1 MKKYLLAA
9 ITAAIVLPFIFNN
22 CTLQNCLQF
31 NLLEGRAQQPSN
43 IYLLFSVET
52 CSGNP
57 KAGLQAEDFE
67 IYEDGEFISIF
78 ESDQTI
84 LPRPQLYTLA
94 TVLLLDMSGSILESE
109 TLNPLKL
116 SAKSFVSQVAGEN
129 GQEVAIYLFDGRERI
144 KELIAFTEDV
154 NDLQNAL
161 DSLLK
166 EEIMNDPEYDI
177 STNLNGAVIQGVSIL
192 DDKKLD
198 TEKGKLFSGT
208 LITFTDGTDRAHRF
222 SDGDA
227 LHAVKSS
234 VHSSFTIGL
243 GGEIDDRH
251 LASLGKSGFAWAENA
266 SDLENA
272 FNQIAEQVK
281 NESDKFYVV
290 GYCTP
295 SRKGNHHVTLKVTG
309 YSGSL
314 SYAFNSDGFEGGC
327 NPEDIVLTTTTTIR
341 ERPCFI
347 EELYGEDSAEAKLL
361 RYFRDTVLAST
372 LVGNEIINQ
381 YDQWSPVMVNAMTND
396 EELKE
401 QLIEIIHGMLVL
413 IEAEVEQ
420 DI

>member
-1 MKKYLLAA
+1 MKKFLLTA
-9 ITAAIVLPFIFNN
+9 ITIAIVLPFIFNS
-22 CTLQNCLQF
+22 CTLENCLQF
-31 NLLEGRAQQPSN
+31 DLLEGRAQKPSN

-52 CSGNP
+52 CIGNP

-67 IYEDGEFISIF
+67 IREDGEFISVF

-109 TLNPLKL
+109 TLNPLKF

-129 GQEVAIYLFDGRERI
+129 GQEVAIYLFDGRENI

-154 NDLQNAL
+154 NDLHNAL

-198 TEKGKLFSGT
+198 TEEGKLFSGT

-222 SDGDA
+222 SDRDA
-227 LHAVKSS
+227 LNSVKSS
-234 VHSSFTIGL
+234 IHSSFTIGM
-243 GGEIDDRH
+243 GGEIDNMH
-251 LASLGKSGFAWAENA
+251 LESLGKSGFAWAENA
-266 SDLENA
+266 SDLEDA

-281 NESDKFYVV
+281 NESDKFYIV

-295 SRKGNHHVTLKVTG
+295 SRKGNHRVTLKVTG

-314 SYAFNSDGFEGGC
+314 SYSFNSDGFEGGC

-347 EELYGEDSAEAKLL
+347 EELYGENSAEVKLL
-361 RYFRDTVLAST
+361 RYFRDSVLART
-372 LVGNEIINQ
+372 LEGDKIIKQ
-381 YDQWSPVMVNAMTND
+381 YYQWSPVMVKAMVD
-396 EELKE
+396 DEEFKEELKE
-401 QLIEIIHGMLVL
+401 IIDGMLVL
-413 IEAEVEQ
+413 IEAEAE
-420 DI
+420 